1 MKLSA
6 SLAALLLVDGAA
18 AYAVAPLRAPTLPRR
33 APPPAA
39 LLGPEHVDA
48 FASAP
53 DALHAASMLVA
64 DKASQAADAQLAID
78 AAARGM
84 TVEALKAETGDLG
97 WWGTYIKTVED
108 GILGLRDTLQGMGV
122 AFPYGISIFCFV
134 LGVKLVTLPL
144 NWNQLSGA
152 ANMKSIKPQQDLIR
166 KWYGDNQQIL
176 NMEIGGLFE
185 NQKINPLAGCLPSL
199 AQIPVFLG
207 VYYSVTSIA
216 KAQIFQEVRRRGGA
230 QFFGRRA
237 QFGAQFSDA
246 SSPRPQGFL
255 WIPNLSGPIAD
266 RREGIS
272 WLTEGWVNGAPRFG
286 WHDTLCYLT
295 IPCILVC
302 TQTAALYLLGSF
314 DTLDESDE
322 SAQTALVALRLLPF
336 MLGWFAMNAPAA
348 LGLYWV
354 FNNVLTTASTVTV
367 KKLVEKPPID
377 PKVDLIAL
385 GPRREIVPAPAGGGS
400 LPEWGQSGNP
410 TAQPE
415 TIVGDTRKGK

>member
-1 MKLSA
+1 M
-6 SLAALLLVDGAA
+6 
-18 AYAVAPLRAPTLPRR
+18 
-33 APPPAA
+33 
-39 LLGPEHVDA
+39 
-48 FASAP
+48 
-53 DALHAASMLVA
+53 
-64 DKASQAADAQLAID
+64 
-78 AAARGM
+78 
-84 TVEALKAETGDLG
+84 
-97 WWGTYIKTVED
+97 
-108 GILGLRDTLQGMGV
+108 
-122 AFPYGISIFCFV
+122 
-134 LGVKLVTLPL
+134 KLVTLPL
-144 NWNQLSGA
+144 NWKQLSSTA
-152 ANMKSIKPQQDLIR
+152 QMKSIKPQQDLV
-166 KWYGDNQQIL
+166 KEWYQDNKQME
-176 NMEIGGLFE
+176 NMATADLFE
-185 NQKINPLAGCLPSL
+185 TANVNPLAGCLPSL

-207 VYYSVTSIA
+207 VYYSVDREGPNLPGGA
-216 KAQIFQEVRRRGGA
+216 ARRGGA

-246 SSPRPQGFL
+246 SSLRSQGFL

-354 FNNVLTTASTVTV
+354 FNNV
-367 KKLVEKPPID
+367 PP
-377 PKVDLIAL
+377 P
-385 GPRREIVPAPAGGGS
+385 PPPSPSRSSSRSRRS
-400 LPEWGQSGNP
+400 
-410 TAQPE
+410 
-415 TIVGDTRKGK
+415 TRKST